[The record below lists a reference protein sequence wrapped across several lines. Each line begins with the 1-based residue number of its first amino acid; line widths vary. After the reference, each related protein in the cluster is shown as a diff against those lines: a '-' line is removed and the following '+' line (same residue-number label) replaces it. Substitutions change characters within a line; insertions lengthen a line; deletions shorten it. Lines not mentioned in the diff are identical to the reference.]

1 MKLTDRWK
9 LLTRAFNPKAQSY
22 DAARPSIQRRFPYN
36 AVAVDSHID
45 VSGAD
50 RERLMKLS
58 RWLYNNA
65 PFLRGL
71 VNEKARYSVGSG
83 IRPQARSGDE
93 AWDLAAETFFEQWSR
108 VADLQ
113 GRYTW
118 REMQRIASIAIDR
131 DGEVFFR
138 ATAQTTGYPALQLI
152 LAHRIGDARSSIY
165 EPSNPAAR
173 EGGQNIIDGVV
184 VNPQLRPIFY
194 RYLMGDG
201 IDPSARFEDIPAQQ
215 LIHVGEASQGD
226 ELRYVTPLAP
236 SINHL
241 RDVGDAVGFEKMAIK
256 ISSYIALAIKSSNPQ
271 GADFFGEATHSVNSQ
286 DNSEVTVESLGN
298 AGGAIPRLGMGED
311 LISWTSN
318 RPSQNFREFC
328 DVLLREVCLNLGVP
342 WEFAARPA
350 EAGGAALRAV
360 LVRAQRTFE
369 QRQALLIDRLCSR
382 VWAHVI
388 TIGMQ
393 RGLIPQNDNWFK
405 VEWQR
410 PAAASVDYGREAA
423 ANLNDVRSGLRTYSE
438 DYSERGLEWKD
449 QLRQR
454 ATEAKFLAEL
464 AAEYQLHPDQIA
476 TFNPNPA
483 SNPVKETLDSY
494 GVAVR
499 AGVITPNIEDERAVR
514 EQMHL
519 PQVPPQVEAEWAD
532 SPTRAPITLSGAL
545 QGDEQSNAAPNE
557 DAPLTPNPE
566 Q

>member
-1 MKLTDRWK
+1 MNLADRWK
-9 LLTRAFNPKAQSY
+9 LVTKAFSPKAQSY

-36 AVAVDSHID
+36 ATAVDSHID

-58 RWLYNNA
+58 RWVYNNM
-65 PFLRGL
+65 PFVRGL
-71 VNEKARYSVGSG
+71 ITEKARYVTGSG

-93 AWDLAAETFFEQWSR
+93 AWDAAAEAFFEQWSR
-108 VADLQ
+108 VADIQ

-118 REMQRIASIAIDR
+118 REMQRIASVAIDR

-138 ATAQTTGYPALQLI
+138 TTAQSTGYPALQLI

-165 EPSNPAAR
+165 EPSNPEAR
-173 EGGQNIIDGVV
+173 EIAMGAIIIDGVI
-184 VNPQLRPIFY
+184 VNQQMRPVSY
-194 RYLMGDG
+194 RHLIGDG
-201 IDPSARFEDIPAQQ
+201 VDPSQRFEDIPAQQ

-241 RDVGDAVGFEKMAIK
+241 RDVSDAISFEKMAIK
-256 ISSYIALAIKSSNPQ
+256 ISSYVALAIKSSNPQ
-271 GADFFGEATHSVNSQ
+271 GADFFGESTASVNAN

-311 LISWTSN
+311 LVAWNSN

-328 DVLLREVCLNLGVP
+328 DMLLREVCLNIGIP

-350 EAGGAALRAV
+350 DAGGAALRAV

-388 TIGMQ
+388 TLGMQ
-393 RGLIPQNDNWFK
+393 RGLIPQNDNWWR

-410 PAAASVDYGREAA
+410 PAAASVDYGREAQ
-423 ANLNDVRSGLRTYSE
+423 ANLNDVRAGLRTYSE

-449 QLRQR
+449 ALRQR
-454 ATEAKFLAEL
+454 AAEAKYLADL
-464 AAEYQLHPDQIA
+464 AAEFGISADSIA

-483 SNPVKETLDSY
+483 PATPAETL
-494 GVAVR
+494 
-499 AGVITPNIEDERAVR
+499 TP
-514 EQMHL
+514 Q
-519 PQVPPQVEAEWAD
+519 
-532 SPTRAPITLSGAL
+532 
-545 QGDEQSNAAPNE
+545 QS
-557 DAPLTPNPE
+557 